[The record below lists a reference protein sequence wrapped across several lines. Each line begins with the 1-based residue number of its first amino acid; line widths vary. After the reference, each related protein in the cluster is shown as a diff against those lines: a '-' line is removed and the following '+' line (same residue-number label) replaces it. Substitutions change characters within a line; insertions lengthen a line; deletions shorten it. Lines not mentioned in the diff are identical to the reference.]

1 VKIVCWSLRHPGI
14 TCMVLYVLKI
24 QFPPSHNIFNISLT
38 IQEEW
43 KRLHNEELYD
53 LYLSPDI
60 IIQVIK
66 SRRMR

>member
-1 VKIVCWSLRHPGI
+1 MYGYLCFKDTISHPLI
-14 TCMVLYVLKI
+14 T
-24 QFPPSHNIFNISLT
+24 FFNISLT

-43 KRLHNEELYD
+43 RRLHNEELYD

-60 IIQVIK
+60 IIQVVK